1 MVAAV
6 ITFDKQIDITRITPA
21 NTKRSTDAGTMLAQR
36 RRRWANIV
44 PKLAER
50 FEFCWATPLPV
61 IVSHLV
67 LICAE
72 SISLINVVEN
82 YYIS

>member
-21 NTKRSTDAGTMLAQR
+21 NTKRSTDVGTMLAQR
-36 RRRWANIV
+36 RRQWANIV

-50 FEFCWATPLPV
+50 FEFCWETPLPV

-67 LICAE
+67 LICTE
-72 SISLINVVEN
+72 SIPLINVVEN
-82 YYIS
+82 Y